1 MHADTVFQNNDLKFA
16 DIIIQHFLSVQY
28 VLATDCFHLG
38 YTEEGHCKGDV
49 NKGLPYPTR
58 LQWQI
63 PKEVQQSLES
73 FTAIELCDL
82 HLPVFARITK

>member
-1 MHADTVFQNNDLKFA
+1 MYIDSVCQSHDLRFA
-16 DIIIQHFLSVQY
+16 VSFICHLLFVQY

-49 NKGLPYPTR
+49 NKGLPHPTR

-63 PKEVQQSLES
+63 PKEVQ
-73 FTAIELCDL
+73 
-82 HLPVFARITK
+82 

>member
-1 MHADTVFQNNDLKFA
+1 MCDDILFQNKGSDFV
-16 DIIIQHFLSVQY
+16 DIVSCLFSPLQY

-63 PKEVQQSLES
+63 PKEVQENLTS
-73 FTAIELCDL
+73 FAATANIAVLA
-82 HLPVFARITK
+82 VQK

>member
-1 MHADTVFQNNDLKFA
+1 MCADVVFRNNHSKCSDTSSCYS
-16 DIIIQHFLSVQY
+16 LSVQY

-63 PKEVQQSLES
+63 PKEVQ
-73 FTAIELCDL
+73 
-82 HLPVFARITK
+82 